1 MKKSVILYHSSFD
14 HFGGV
19 ETFCI
24 AFCKRLSKYYNI
36 TFISNNLK
44 HPNIWKIAEY
54 CNLTTLHPHKEYK
67 ADVLI
72 FATAWGVMPTNI
84 KANKVI
90 QMVHADYEAYIK
102 GWNFKY
108 KLHPQTTHHVC
119 VGQNVAKQFT
129 KVTGYK
135 CDKVIYNLLP
145 DLIKHPKQDNKI
157 LTLITATRFSVEK
170 GIERMLKL
178 SKLIPVPYKW
188 LMYGS
193 VNSDYA
199 KRLMAKFPKQVEF
212 KGYSP
217 NVLPE
222 IAKADYLVQ
231 LSDTEGMPYALLE
244 SLSQLTPVIS
254 TDYPAAKELITD
266 GVNGYILDMEL
277 KNYKKIFDNKIKI
290 STFEELSTPDD
301 WVKFI

>member
-1 MKKSVILYHSSFD
+1 MKSIILYHSSFD

-24 AFCKRLSKYYNI
+24 AFCKRLSPFYDI
-36 TFISNNLK
+36 TFVSNSLR
-44 HPNIWKIAEY
+44 HPNIFKIAEY
-54 CNLTTLHPHKEYK
+54 CNVMTLREDVSLSC
-67 ADVLI
+67 DVLV
-72 FATAWGVMPTNI
+72 FATAWGKQPSNI
-84 KANKVI
+84 KASKVI
-90 QMVHADYEAYIK
+90 QMVHADYAAYIK

-108 KLHPQTTHHVC
+108 KKHQQTTHHVC
-119 VGQNVAKQFT
+119 VGKNVAKQFEIT
-129 KVTGYK
+129 TGFK
-135 CDKVIYNLLP
+135 CDKIIYNLLP
-145 DLIKHPKQDNKI
+145 SLKKNPKQDNEI
-157 LTLITATRFSVEK
+157 LTLISATRFSKEK

-178 SKLIPVPYKW
+178 SQLIPLPYKW
-188 LMYGS
+188 IMYGS

-199 KRLMAKFPKQVEF
+199 KRLVSKFPKQVEF
-212 KGYSP
+212 KGYSH

-244 SLSQLTPVIS
+244 SLSQLTPVIT

-277 KNYKKIFDNKIKI
+277 TNYEKIFANQIKL
-290 STFEELSTPDD
+290 TNFEELSNEND
-301 WVKFI
+301 WRKFIG